1 MKWASKMPVSN
12 VCRSKHPITKNDGFF
27 YTMMFSII
35 MYVLY
40 IQPENT
46 SAAEFYKQ
54 QAAAYLAKPYCDR
67 DAGFDMYSE
76 AATVYGME
84 RAKKIGQQAKAAVY
98 DIERKHFRAY
108 WMIPRSSIS
117 KTPLR
122 VANSLGLIDAGYRGT
137 LIAAVDNHAS
147 TAYTVNLNDRLVQV
161 ANAELLPWNRI
172 EVVDVIPGGET
183 LRGEGGFGSTGS
195 GVITRHQHP
204 ISGYWE

>member
-1 MKWASKMPVSN
+1 
-12 VCRSKHPITKNDGFF
+12 
-27 YTMMFSII
+27 
-35 MYVLY
+35 MYILY
-40 IQPENT
+40 IQPENA

-54 QAAAYLAKPYCDR
+54 QAAAYLAKPYGER

-76 AATVYGME
+76 AASVDGTE
-84 RAKKIGQQAKAAVY
+84 RAKKIGQQAKAAVF
-98 DIERKHFRAY
+98 DTDRGHFRAY

-147 TAYTVNLNDRLVQV
+147 TTYTVNLNDRLVQV
-161 ANAELLPWNRI
+161 ANAELLPWNSI

-183 LRGEGGFGSTGS
+183 LRGVGGFGSTGK
-195 GVITRHQHP
+195 GVMPHQHP